1 MPSHRFKRSQRL
13 LNARDYQGVFDD
25 NKLKVANSTLLILAR
40 PTVGD
45 GSRLGLVI
53 AKKNIPTAVQRNR
66 IKRIVRETFRQQVF
80 DIPLDIVFLARSG
93 AKTQS
98 SKQLT
103 QGLRQA
109 WVTLAKRSQPLRK
122 EYA

>member
-1 MPSHRFKRSQRL
+1 M
-13 LNARDYQGVFDD
+13 FDD
-25 NKLKVANSTLLILAR
+25 NRLKVANATLLILAG
-40 PTVGD
+40 PAVGGD
-45 GSRLGLVI
+45 SRLGLVI
-53 AKKNIPTAVQRNR
+53 AKKTIPTAVQRNR
-66 IKRIVRETFRQQVF
+66 IKRAVRETFRQQEF
-80 DIPLDIVFLARSG
+80 DMPLDIVFLARIG

-103 QGLRQA
+103 ESLRQA

>member
-1 MPSHRFKRSQRL
+1 
-13 LNARDYQGVFDD
+13 A
-25 NKLKVANSTLLILAR
+25 
-40 PTVGD
+40 
-45 GSRLGLVI
+45 
-53 AKKNIPTAVQRNR
+53 
-66 IKRIVRETFRQQVF
+66 VRETFRQQEF
-80 DIPLDIVFLARSG
+80 DMPLDIVFLARIG

-103 QGLRQA
+103 ESLRQA